1 METWDCRERECGH
14 GDGWGAG
21 VIDDD
26 DDRQISMLIRPTEI
40 RCGGRELRGVRDE
53 TRAGRRDSEAMIGLC
68 GEQENATRQVNW
80 ATVACA
86 ACRHGSDYISATA
99 PPGQRRSQ
107 KFPTRGASICSI
119 PFCPFP
125 FSCPT
130 NTHTHTHAPV

>member
-1 METWDCRERECGH
+1 LTHLTKILRPPSPRAGGMETWDCRERECGH

-86 ACRHGSDYISATA
+86 STRIRVHLRDRTARPLAEPEISDT
-99 PPGQRRSQ
+99 G
-107 KFPTRGASICSI
+107 CV
-119 PFCPFP
+119 
-125 FSCPT
+125 
-130 NTHTHTHAPV
+130 NL